1 MPNWHDE
8 GPQIPAMSRQTPTP
22 SPVST
27 EQALAELL
35 KWSDSGPQRVA
46 ELTGP
51 PGSGRTETLLRL
63 SEARSK
69 AVLLDATGLTCE
81 DVIDRVMTA
90 AGFTALPEKRADWG
104 FELEDSPLGG
114 GLVIIVNA
122 HRAGRTRRSTEPERM
137 VHRFT
142 SELAV
147 GGGLKVVIERDLPDV
162 RLGHDHLVVALQSS
176 SSEEAAGHLPDGTD
190 VEAMRALALAEL
202 RRAPVPVWTVLA
214 QALGSHGGRSPDV
227 ATVLGASGELL
238 EVANDGWVRFRDERH
253 AERLRLTT
261 NAEIVRAVNAELVAW
276 LRDLPAAATTG
287 RYLAQGLAMHA
298 VQAGE
303 FDSVQRS
310 GRLVAHIDQVALID
324 AARADSYVVN
334 GACSAGDAV
343 NLWMCGV
350 DSLSQGEWA
359 SWLHLM
365 STARGD
371 AETAAQIASSG
382 QPLPWQVRWAH
393 WRPPGAVN
401 AAYVRPGPL
410 GDPVVAPEDY
420 LPDRHAVSALGEWD
434 ERYRVWDAETGEELA
449 GPWPEAMPARGRREP
464 LWLTEMERNVTPDW
478 NDLTVFDTL
487 EPPFV
492 SDQVRVGD
500 LLVVTGLGGI
510 FAAELHDP
518 AVSSHIS
525 KVHGEPLFDDSGF
538 LPALH
543 HGTAR
548 RRGSYDPDL
557 FEPGF
562 VRHLPTNLLPE
573 GVTDAEARR
582 VLTEIGL
589 PAFEGVAIRLEA
601 LDEAGLPQFAPD
613 VLSADAVPGAYFKI
627 GTWGAGDL
635 VLHGGTGQVVLFGA
649 DDWSSADD
657 DLDAYCDDEPD
668 DADDLDDSDDSEERE
683 TNVVLIAGSLAA
695 FIDLLQHYLVAR
707 CMLASAGSRTERV
720 AIRDD
725 LEDTLPDLDDSDTD
739 TSYWTAALRTT
750 D

>member
-1 MPNWHDE
+1 
-8 GPQIPAMSRQTPTP
+8 MSRQNPTP
-22 SPVST
+22 SPMSP

-35 KWSDSGPQRVA
+35 EWSDSGTQRVA

-63 SEARSK
+63 SEARTE
-69 AVLLDATGLTCE
+69 AVLVDATGLTCE
-81 DVIDRVMTA
+81 DLIDRVMTA

-142 SELAV
+142 GELAV

-162 RLGHDHLVVALQSS
+162 RSAHDHWVLALQPSS
-176 SSEEAAGHLPDGTD
+176 AEEAEGHLPDGTD
-190 VEAMRALALAEL
+190 TEALRALALAEV
-202 RRAPVPVWTVLA
+202 RRAPMPVWTVLA
-214 QALGSHGGRSPDV
+214 QALGPHVGRSLDV
-227 ATVLGASGELL
+227 ATALEASGELL
-238 EVANDGWVRFRDERH
+238 EVDGDGWVRFRDERH
-253 AERLRLTT
+253 AETLRRTT
-261 NAEIVRAVNAELVAW
+261 DAEIVRAVNGELVAW
-276 LRDLPAAATTG
+276 LRDQPAVGTTG
-287 RYLAQGLAMHA
+287 EYLTQGLAMHA

-310 GRLVAHIDQVALID
+310 GRLAACMDQVALMD
-324 AARADSYVVN
+324 AAHADDSYVVN
-334 GACSAGDAV
+334 GASPAGDAV

-365 STARGD
+365 STVRGD
-371 AETAAQIASSG
+371 TETATQIASSG

-393 WRPPGAVN
+393 WRPPGALN

-410 GDPVVAPEDY
+410 GDPVIAPEDY
-420 LPDRHAVSALGEWD
+420 LPGRHAVCAPGEWD

-449 GPWPEAMPARGRREP
+449 GPWPEAMPAPGQREL
-464 LWLTEMERNVTPDW
+464 LWPTDMERSVTPDW
-478 NDLTVFDTL
+478 DDLTVFDTL

-492 SDQVRVGD
+492 SGQVRVGN

-510 FAAELHDP
+510 FAVELHDP
-518 AVSSHIS
+518 AVSPRLS

-543 HGTAR
+543 RGTAR
-548 RRGSYDPDL
+548 PRGSYDPDL
-557 FEPGF
+557 YEPGV
-562 VRHLPTNLLPE
+562 VRRLPTGLLPE

-582 VLTEIGL
+582 VLTDVGL
-589 PAFEGVAIRLEA
+589 PAFEGAAIRLEA
-601 LDEAGLPQFAPD
+601 LDEVGLPPLAPD
-613 VLSADAVPGAYFKI
+613 DLSADAVPGAHYKI

-635 VLHGGTGQVVLFGA
+635 VLHGGTGQVLLLGA
-649 DDWSSADD
+649 AEWSSAEDD
-657 DLDAYCDDEPD
+657 FDTYFDDEPD
-668 DADDLDDSDDSEERE
+668 DAGEHE
-683 TNVVLIAGSLAA
+683 TSTVLIAGSLAA
-695 FIDLLQHYLVAR
+695 FIDKLQHYLVAR
-707 CMLASAGSRTERV
+707 CMLAAAGSRTERV

-725 LEDTLPDLDDSDTD
+725 LEDTLPDLDDADTD
-739 TSYWTAALRTT
+739 ATFWTAALRTT

>member
-1 MPNWHDE
+1 M
-8 GPQIPAMSRQTPTP
+8 
-22 SPVST
+22 
-27 EQALAELL
+27 
-35 KWSDSGPQRVA
+35 
-46 ELTGP
+46 
-51 PGSGRTETLLRL
+51 RL
-63 SEARSK
+63 SEARRE
-69 AVLLDATGLTCE
+69 AVLVDATGLTCE
-81 DVIDRVMTA
+81 DLIDRVMTA

-137 VHRFT
+137 VRRFT
-142 SELAV
+142 GELAV

-162 RLGHDHLVVALQSS
+162 RSAHDHLVVALQPS
-176 SSEEAAGHLPDGTD
+176 SSEEDEEAVGHLPDGTD
-190 VEAMRALALAEL
+190 TEALRALALSEV
-202 RRAPVPVWTVLA
+202 RRTPLPVWTVLA
-214 QALGSHGGRSPDV
+214 QALGSHVGRSPDV
-227 ATVLGASGELL
+227 ATTLEASSELL
-238 EVANDGWVRFRDERH
+238 EVEGDGWVRFRDERH
-253 AERLRLTT
+253 AETLRLTT
-261 NAEIVRAVNAELVAW
+261 DAEIVRAVNVELVAW
-276 LRDLPAAATTG
+276 LRDQPAAATTG
-287 RYLAQGLAMHA
+287 QYLAQGLAMHA

-310 GRLVAHIDQVALID
+310 GRLVARIDQVALID
-324 AARADSYVVN
+324 AAHADDSYVVS
-334 GACSAGDAV
+334 GASPAGDAV

-365 STARGD
+365 STVRGD
-371 AETAAQIASSG
+371 TETAAQIASSG
-382 QPLPWQVRWAH
+382 RPLPWQVRWAH

-410 GDPVVAPEDY
+410 GDPVIAPEDY
-420 LPDRHAVSALGEWD
+420 LPGRHAVCAPGEWD

-449 GPWPEAMPARGRREP
+449 GPWPEALPAPGRREP
-464 LWLTEMERNVTPDW
+464 LWLTDVERNVTPDW
-478 NDLTVFDTL
+478 DDLTVFDTL

-492 SDQVRVGD
+492 SDQVKVGD

-510 FAAELHDP
+510 FAVELHDP
-518 AVSSHIS
+518 AASPRLS

-548 RRGSYDPDL
+548 RRGSYDPDH
-557 FEPGF
+557 FEPGV
-562 VRHLPTNLLPE
+562 VRRLPTGLLPE

-582 VLTEIGL
+582 VLTDVGL
-589 PAFEGVAIRLEA
+589 PAFEGAAIRLEA
-601 LDEAGLPQFAPD
+601 LDVVGLPRIAPGD
-613 VLSADAVPGAYFKI
+613 LSADAVPGAYYKI

-649 DDWSSADD
+649 DDWRGVDDDFDAYFDDEAEEAYETDETYETYETDDEQQSSA
-657 DLDAYCDDEPD
+657 
-668 DADDLDDSDDSEERE
+668 
-683 TNVVLIAGSLAA
+683 VLIASSLAA

-707 CMLASAGSRTERV
+707 CMLASAGSRIERV

-725 LEDTLPDLDDSDTD
+725 LQDTLPDLDHGAETGTGADAGADTAF
-739 TSYWTAALRTT
+739 WTAALRTT

>member
-1 MPNWHDE
+1 
-8 GPQIPAMSRQTPTP
+8 MSRQTPTP
-22 SPVST
+22 SPVSP

-35 KWSDSGPQRVA
+35 EWSDSGPQRVA

-51 PGSGRTETLLRL
+51 PGSGRTTTLLRL
-63 SEARSK
+63 SEARSE
-69 AVLLDATGLTCE
+69 AVLVDATGLTCE

-142 SELAV
+142 GELAV
-147 GGGLKVVIERDLPDV
+147 GGGLRVVIERDLPDV
-162 RLGHDHLVVALQSS
+162 RLGHDHLVVALQPN
-176 SSEEAAGHLPDGTD
+176 SSEEAVGPLPDGTD
-190 VEAMRALALAEL
+190 VEALRALALAEP
-202 RRAPVPVWTVLA
+202 RRVPVPVWTVLA
-214 QALGSHGGRSPDV
+214 QALGSHVGRSPDV
-227 ATVLGASGELL
+227 ATALGASGELL
-238 EVANDGWVRFRDERH
+238 EVADDGWVRFRDERH

-261 NAEIVRAVNAELVAW
+261 DAEIVRAVNAELVAW
-276 LRDLPAAATTG
+276 LRDPPAAATTG
-287 RYLAQGLAMHA
+287 QYLAQGLAMHA
-298 VQAGE
+298 VQAGK

-310 GRLVAHIDQVALID
+310 GRLAAHIDQVALID

-334 GACSAGDAV
+334 GDCPAGDAV

-371 AETAAQIASSG
+371 TETAAQIASSG

-410 GDPVVAPEDY
+410 GDPVIAPADY
-420 LPDRHAVSALGEWD
+420 LPGRHAVSAPGEWD

-449 GPWPEAMPARGRREP
+449 GPWPEALPAPGRREP
-464 LWLTEMERNVTPDW
+464 LWLTDVERNVTPDW
-478 NDLTVFDTL
+478 DDLTVFDTL

-500 LLVVTGLGGI
+500 FLVVTGLGGI
-510 FAAELHDP
+510 FAVELHDP
-518 AVSSHIS
+518 AVSPHIS

-557 FEPGF
+557 FEPG
-562 VRHLPTNLLPE
+562 VPRLLPIDLLPE

-582 VLTEIGL
+582 VLTEVGL
-589 PAFEGVAIRLEA
+589 PAFEGAAIRLEA
-601 LDEAGLPQFAPD
+601 LNEVGLPQHAPEA
-613 VLSADAVPGAYFKI
+613 LSADAIPGAYYKI

-649 DDWSSADD
+649 DDWSSAEDD
-657 DLDAYCDDEPD
+657 FDAYFNDEPD
-668 DADDLDDSDDSEERE
+668 EHGDDHSDGEEQE
-683 TNVVLIAGSLAA
+683 TSAVLIAGSLAA

-707 CMLASAGSRTERV
+707 CMLAAAGSRIERV

-725 LEDTLPDLDDSDTD
+725 LEDTLPDLDDADTN
-739 TSYWTAALRTT
+739 TSYWTAALRAT

>member
-1 MPNWHDE
+1 
-8 GPQIPAMSRQTPTP
+8 MSRQTPTP
-22 SPVST
+22 LHMSP
-27 EQALAELL
+27 EQALAKLL
-35 KWSDSGPQRVA
+35 EWSDSGTQRVA

-63 SEARSK
+63 SEARGE
-69 AVLLDATGLTCE
+69 AVLVDATGLTCE
-81 DVIDRVMTA
+81 DLIDRVMTA

-104 FELEDSPLGG
+104 FELEDSPLAG

-142 SELAV
+142 GELAV

-162 RLGHDHLVVALQSS
+162 RLAHDHLVVALQPS
-176 SSEEAAGHLPDGTD
+176 SSEEAVGHLPDGTD
-190 VEAMRALALAEL
+190 IEALRALALAEV
-202 RRAPVPVWTVLA
+202 RRAPLPVWTALT
-214 QALGSHGGRSPDV
+214 QALGSHVGRSLDV
-227 ATVLGASGELL
+227 ATTLEASGELL
-238 EVANDGWVRFRDERH
+238 EVDGDGWVRFRDERH
-253 AERLRLTT
+253 AETLRRTT
-261 NAEIVRAVNAELVAW
+261 DAEIVRAVNVELVAW
-276 LRDLPAAATTG
+276 LRDQPAAATTG
-287 RYLAQGLAMHA
+287 RYLTEGLAMHA

-303 FDSVQRS
+303 FGSVQRS
-310 GRLVAHIDQVALID
+310 GRLVARIDQVALID
-324 AARADSYVVN
+324 AAHADDSYVVN
-334 GACSAGDAV
+334 GASLAGAAV

-365 STARGD
+365 STVRGD
-371 AETAAQIASSG
+371 TETAAQIASSG

-393 WRPPGAVN
+393 WRPPGALN

-410 GDPVVAPEDY
+410 GDPVIAPEDY
-420 LPDRHAVSALGEWD
+420 LPDRHAVSAPGEWD

-449 GPWPEAMPARGRREP
+449 GPWPEAMPAPGQREP
-464 LWLTEMERNVTPDW
+464 LWLTDMERNVTPDW
-478 NDLTVFDTL
+478 DDLTVFDTL

-510 FAAELHDP
+510 FAVELNNP
-518 AVSSHIS
+518 AVSPRIS
-525 KVHGEPLFDDSGF
+525 KVHGEPLFDDPGF

-543 HGTAR
+543 RGTAR

-557 FEPGF
+557 FEPGI
-562 VRHLPTNLLPE
+562 VRRLPTGLLPE

-582 VLTEIGL
+582 VLTDVGL
-589 PAFEGVAIRLEA
+589 PAFEGAAIRLEA
-601 LDEAGLPQFAPD
+601 LDEVGLPRLAPGD
-613 VLSADAVPGAYFKI
+613 LSADAAPGAYYKI

-649 DDWSSADD
+649 ADWSSAEDD
-657 DLDAYCDDEPD
+657 FDAYFDDEPD
-668 DADDLDDSDDSEERE
+668 DDGEQE
-683 TNVVLIAGSLAA
+683 TSAVLIAGSLAA
-695 FIDLLQHYLVAR
+695 FSDLLQHYLVAR
-707 CMLASAGSRTERV
+707 CMLAAAGSRTERV

-725 LEDTLPDLDDSDTD
+725 LEDTLPDLDDADID
-739 TSYWTAALRTT
+739 ANFWTAALRTT

>member
-1 MPNWHDE
+1 MP
-8 GPQIPAMSRQTPTP
+8 P
-22 SPVST
+22 

-35 KWSDSGPQRVA
+35 EWSDSGTQRVA

-51 PGSGRTETLLRL
+51 PGSGRTEILLRL
-63 SEARSK
+63 SEARSE
-69 AVLLDATGLTCE
+69 AVLVDATGLTCE
-81 DVIDRVMTA
+81 DLIDRVVTA

-142 SELAV
+142 AELAV

-162 RLGHDHLVVALQSS
+162 RLAHDHLVVALQPS
-176 SSEEAAGHLPDGTD
+176 SSEGAAGHLSDSTD
-190 VEAMRALALAEL
+190 TEALRALALAEV
-202 RRAPVPVWTVLA
+202 RRAPLPVWTALA
-214 QALGSHGGRSPDV
+214 QALGSHVGRSLDV
-227 ATVLGASGELL
+227 ATTLEASGELL
-238 EVANDGWVRFRDERH
+238 EVEGDGWVRFRDERH
-253 AERLRLTT
+253 AETLRRTT
-261 NAEIVRAVNAELVAW
+261 DAEIVRAVNVELVAW
-276 LRDLPAAATTG
+276 LRDQPAAGTTG
-287 RYLAQGLAMHA
+287 QYLTQGLAMHA

-310 GRLVAHIDQVALID
+310 GRLVARIDQVALID
-324 AARADSYVVN
+324 AAHADDSYVVN
-334 GACSAGDAV
+334 GASPAGDAV

-365 STARGD
+365 STVRGD
-371 AETAAQIASSG
+371 TETAAQIASSG
-382 QPLPWQVRWAH
+382 RPLPWQVRWAH
-393 WRPPGAVN
+393 WRPPGALN

-410 GDPVVAPEDY
+410 GDPVIAPEDY
-420 LPDRHAVSALGEWD
+420 LPGRHAVSAPGEWD

-449 GPWPEAMPARGRREP
+449 GPWPEAMPAPGRREP
-464 LWLTEMERNVTPDW
+464 LWLTDLERNVTPDW
-478 NDLTVFDTL
+478 DDLTVFDTL

-510 FAAELHDP
+510 FAVELHDP
-518 AVSSHIS
+518 AVSPRIS

-543 HGTAR
+543 RGTAR

-557 FEPGF
+557 FEPGV
-562 VRHLPTNLLPE
+562 VRRLPTGLLPE

-582 VLTEIGL
+582 VLTDVGL
-589 PAFEGVAIRLEA
+589 PAFEGAAIRLEA
-601 LDEAGLPQFAPD
+601 LDEVGLDEVGLSPLAPGD
-613 VLSADAVPGAYFKI
+613 LSADAVPGAYYKI

-649 DDWSSADD
+649 DDWSSAEDD
-657 DLDAYCDDEPD
+657 FDAYFDDEPD
-668 DADDLDDSDDSEERE
+668 DGGGPDDGGEQE
-683 TNVVLIAGSLAA
+683 TGAVLIAGGLAA
-695 FIDLLQHYLVAR
+695 FIDLLQHYLAAR
-707 CMLASAGSRTERV
+707 CMLAAAGSRTERV

-725 LEDTLPDLDDSDTD
+725 LEDTLPDLDDADTD
-739 TSYWTAALRTT
+739 ATFWTAALRTT